1 MLGFL
6 FVAGCG
12 GGEEDPVLVPATM
25 APTTV
30 PLTTIAMTTTTT
42 TPAYTPTTTTA
53 AYTPTTTT
61 AAYTPTTTTAASP
74 TTTEPVMTGPTSVVV
89 EVGDSLSKIAK
100 RYDTTTEVLAAINGI
115 CNVNQIYVGQ
125 TILLAVDDVGTDD
138 DGSDAEPMTVTV
150 LVEVGDSLSEIAK
163 RYNTTV
169 DDLMVAN
176 DIAEP
181 NLLFVGQ
188 ELVVSGI
195 VPVVPDVEPPVC

>member
-1 MLGFL
+1 
-6 FVAGCG
+6 
-12 GGEEDPVLVPATM
+12 
-25 APTTV
+25 
-30 PLTTIAMTTTTT
+30 
-42 TPAYTPTTTTA
+42 
-53 AYTPTTTT
+53 
-61 AAYTPTTTTAASP
+61 
-74 TTTEPVMTGPTSVVV
+74 MTGPTSVVV

-100 RYDTTTEVLAAINGI
+100 RYGTTAEVLAAINGI
-115 CNVNQIYVGQ
+115 CDPNQIYVGQ

-169 DDLMVAN
+169 DDLMAAN
-176 DIAEP
+176 DLADP
-181 NLLFVGQ
+181 NLLFIGQ